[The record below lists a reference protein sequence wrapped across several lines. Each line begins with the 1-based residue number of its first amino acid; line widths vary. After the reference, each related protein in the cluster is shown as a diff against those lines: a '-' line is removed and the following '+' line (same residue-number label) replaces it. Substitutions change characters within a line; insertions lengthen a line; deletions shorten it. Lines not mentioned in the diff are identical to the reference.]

1 MTRIP
6 YPDVTKLPETV
17 QAVLAGTPL
26 KIVRMAAH
34 ASPAIFEAQS
44 KLAYAIFDPANLDP
58 RLCET
63 AILRVAH
70 LSDSAYVLKQHL
82 SLARKAGL
90 SSEEIEAIGAQHY
103 NNLEPVL
110 AATARFTD
118 EIVRNISPSDEALA
132 ALRSHVSDQALVNIS
147 LAVGHYMSIIRLI
160 ALAGISPDEQA
171 LTSIAAQ
178 AASVPS

>member
-1 MTRIP
+1 MPRIP
-6 YPDVTKLPETV
+6 YPDPATLPEAV
-17 QAVLAGTPL
+17 QAMLGSAPL
-26 KIVRMAAH
+26 RVVRMASH
-34 ASPAIFEAQS
+34 ASPAAFLAQS
-44 KLAYAIFDPANLDP
+44 RLSQAIADPEALDA
-58 RLCET
+58 RIRET

-70 LSDSAYVLKQHL
+70 LSYSAYVLKQHL

-178 AASVPS
+178 AASVSS